1 MAVSDVVEVDDR
13 TFEELVEGASEPVV
27 VMFYSPE
34 CRFCRDISPYYA
46 DLAGE
51 YAEIVRF
58 VRVNVLA
65 SPWTVE
71 RYAVRSTP
79 TFAFFCHGKKIREMV
94 GSAYPAI
101 IKRTVEDAL
110 LYGEEC
116 AESSNVINYDVTGYA

>member
-1 MAVSDVVEVDDR
+1 MI
-13 TFEELVEGASEPVV
+13 FC
-27 VMFYSPE
+27 SPE
-34 CRFCRDISPYYA
+34 CRFCRDISPYYS
-46 DLAGE
+46 DPAGDFDG
-51 YAEIVRF
+51 IVRF

-101 IKRTVEDAL
+101 IKRTVENVL

-116 AESSNVINYDVTGYA
+116 AGSSNVIRYEVTGYG

>member
-1 MAVSDVVEVDDR
+1 MAVSDVMEVNDQS
-13 TFEELVEGASEPVV
+13 FEELVERASEPVV

-46 DLAGE
+46 ELAGE
-51 YAEIVRF
+51 FEGIVR
-58 VRVNVLA
+58 VTRVNVLTN
-65 SPWTVE
+65 PWTVE

-79 TFAFFCHGKKIREMV
+79 TFAFFCHGKKVREMV

-101 IKRTVEDAL
+101 IRRTVEDVL

-116 AESSNVINYDVTGYA
+116 AGSSNVINYDVTGYG